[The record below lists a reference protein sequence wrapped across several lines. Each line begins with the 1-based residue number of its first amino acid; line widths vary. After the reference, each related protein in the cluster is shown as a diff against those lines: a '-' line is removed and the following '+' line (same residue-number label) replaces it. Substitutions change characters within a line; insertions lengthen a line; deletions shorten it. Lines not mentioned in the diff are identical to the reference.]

1 MLLRGVIEYSKLE
14 RLFEIAH
21 IMFNVLRRVFLLLDE
36 YVFFLRNKSI
46 FEHCLIVS

>member
-36 YVFFLRNKSI
+36 YVFFLRNNHSY
-46 FEHCLIVS
+46 LNIV